1 MPIQDY
7 SVLAGH
13 PVSGGL
19 VWPHNPQKPPHYMI
33 KVQAGA
39 RSYNVAVNVQSQ
51 DHSEVLYY
59 IDYQFRP
66 PQEEALQ
73 ALSPG
78 LTPLESGPGGL
89 ALDFLR
95 EKLVSRDEMH
105 LLPKPSLGHG
115 AQLLG
120 AIETLTNSAHH
131 DPDSVLY
138 AFGSAFPDGIHDI
151 HMNQGNPPPH
161 EADNGTYQDGAVF
174 LFLPGL
180 QRWIAVFLAFQ
191 TQVWTT
197 DADGNPADALA
208 ALAPLSFAVPEAV
221 AEASPFVPRL
231 FAATRPTLRNPTASR
246 PANRGNQY
254 FHPLPAPTRPAP
266 HRMALAE
273 AVPPEQM
280 ARIMASG
287 RLVFHMAG
295 DTGNAGHDLPYQ
307 LITAKHLERQL
318 TPANPSDRP
327 AFLYLLGDVV
337 YFNGE
342 ESAYA
347 SQFLDI
353 YDFYQGPIFAIPGN
367 HDGDNL
373 SGQESLAAFVKHF
386 CAPTPT
392 HPTASRE
399 AVRDAMTQPNPYW
412 TLQTPLLTIIGLDTN
427 VPEHGLLDDPKG
439 PARPQEDWFVRE
451 LAEAPA
457 DRPVI
462 VALHHPPYSLDN
474 GHGASDRMAAAL
486 ERAMARTGR
495 VPALVI
501 TGHVH
506 NYQRFTRRRGD
517 CVIPHVVAGC
527 GGYPGFHQML
537 ASFAAPSPTPW
548 PDVTLES
555 FQVTRKGFLRMTVTA
570 QHLTGEFFTV
580 PLPGEPEAGPTVL
593 YDRFVL
599 DWRENLL
606 VPDYDAPVAE
616 PAGGGT
622 NALP

>member
-1 MPIQDY
+1 MPIPDY

-33 KVQAGA
+33 QVQTGGKL
-39 RSYNVAVNVQSQ
+39 YNVAVNVQSQ

-66 PQEEALQ
+66 PAEEALR
-73 ALSPG
+73 ALPPG
-78 LTPLESGPGGL
+78 LTALESVPGGL

-95 EKLVSRDEMH
+95 QGLVRREDMH

-120 AIETLTNSAHH
+120 AIETLTNSAHQ
-131 DPDSVLY
+131 DPGSLLF

-161 EADNGTYQDGAVF
+161 EPDNGTYRDGAVF

-191 TQVWTT
+191 TQAWTT
-197 DADGNPADALA
+197 DADGNPADTLVEA
-208 ALAPLSFAVPEAV
+208 APVSFAAPEA
-221 AEASPFVPRL
+221 AAGPSPFVPRL
-231 FAATRPTLRNPTASR
+231 FAATRPTLRHPSASR

-254 FHPLPAPTRPAP
+254 FHPLPPPTRPAP
-266 HRMALAE
+266 YRMSLDE
-273 AVPPEQM
+273 AVPPAEM
-280 ARIMASG
+280 ARIAAAG
-287 RLVFHMAG
+287 RLVFHVAG
-295 DTGNAGHDLPYQ
+295 DTGNAGHDLDYQ

-318 TPANPSDRP
+318 APANPGDRP

-337 YFNGE
+337 YFHGE
-342 ESAYA
+342 ESEYGP
-347 SQFLDI
+347 QFFDV
-353 YDFYQGPIFAIPGN
+353 YDYYQAPIFAIPGN

-373 SGQESLAAFVKHF
+373 PGQESLAAFVKHF
-386 CAPTPT
+386 CAPAPV
-392 HPTASRE
+392 HPSVASE

-412 TLQTPLLTIIGLDTN
+412 TLRAPFVTIVGLDTN
-427 VPEHGLLDDPKG
+427 VPEHGLLDDPRG
-439 PARPQEDWFVRE
+439 GGRPQEEWFLKE
-451 LAEAPA
+451 LAEAPT

-462 VALHHPPYSLDN
+462 VTLHHLPYSLDQ
-474 GHGASDRMAAAL
+474 GHGASEGMAAVL
-486 ERAMARTGR
+486 ERAMAQTGR

-517 CVIPHVVAGC
+517 RVIPHVVAGC

-537 ASFAAPSPTPW
+537 AAFPAPSPTPW

-555 FQVTRKGFLRMTVTA
+555 YQVSRKGFLRLTA
-570 QHLTGEFFTV
+570 TAERLTGEFFTV
-580 PLPGEPEAGPTVL
+580 PLPGEPETGPTVL
-593 YDRFVL
+593 YDHFVL
-599 DWRENLL
+599 DWKQNLL
-606 VPDYDAPVAE
+606 VTDQVAPVAE
-616 PAGGGT
+616 PVAG
-622 NALP
+622 AR